1 MAYKQKINP
10 RTGKF
15 DMVSPNEG
23 GGYDSI
29 TSSDQSVT
37 VTQTLDGY
45 DLQVSAVKMLAGYH
59 VGARSSGG
67 LRKFADLFWC
77 NNTGSVS
84 HHYYFHVN
92 YLYLTSGGSAY
103 YTCDVS
109 FVWGNIISQQV
120 CDAIVMHETV
130 TVEGTISESD
140 LERFRPSKMI
150 KIDII
155 SWATRI
161 SPYASDPRIADSS
174 VGLGHAAVVIDFPT
188 AIPGALAFNPI
199 SSLAIKENLGNVV
212 WFFLNPDLNGGNTP
226 PYTAAGDL
234 IPAVISAEGSEKVQ
248 SDYAQSDST
257 DPSYIR
263 NKPYFTSTGESISI
277 TMSGQNVNF
286 EVLSMTAEEIN
297 VCTKYTEYGTR

>member
-15 DMVSPNEG
+15 DMVSPTEG
-23 GGYDSI
+23 GGSGSI

-45 DLQVSAVKMLAGYH
+45 DLQVSAVKMLEGYH
-59 VGARSSGG
+59 VGARSSSG

-109 FVWGNIISQQV
+109 FIWGNIISQQV

-150 KIDII
+150 KIDFINSAI
-155 SWATRI
+155 RT
-161 SPYASDPRIADSS
+161 SPYSEDPRTADSS
-174 VGLGHAAVVIDFPT
+174 VGLGHAAVVVNFPT
-188 AIPGALAFNPI
+188 ATPGALAFNPI
-199 SSLAIKENLGNVV
+199 SSLAIKPNLGNVI
-212 WFFLNPDLNGGNTP
+212 WFFLNPELNGGDTP
-226 PYTAAGDL
+226 AYTAEGEL
-234 IPAVISAEGSEKVQ
+234 IPAVITEGQQEQ
-248 SDYAQSDST
+248 SDYAQSDPT

-263 NKPYFTSTGESISI
+263 NKPNFTSTEESISI